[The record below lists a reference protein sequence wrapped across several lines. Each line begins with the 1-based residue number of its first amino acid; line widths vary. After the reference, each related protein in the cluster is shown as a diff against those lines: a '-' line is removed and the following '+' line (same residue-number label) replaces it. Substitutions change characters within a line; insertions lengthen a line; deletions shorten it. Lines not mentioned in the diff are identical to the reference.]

1 MEQTPQGVGR
11 TEDPLEGSPC
21 TFQKSRN
28 QPLRTVH
35 PGELPIALHS
45 RQLLEFKPLLNFSK
59 RARSWIALAARK
71 DDHILAFEHWL

>member
-11 TEDPLEGSPC
+11 TEDHLEGQF
-21 TFQKSRN
+21 T
-28 QPLRTVH
+28 LRTVH

-59 RARSWIALAARK
+59 RARGWIALTARK